1 MAIALIE
8 RMMIDNSCSVVTG
21 RQFRLSKKIQADI
34 DFDIEY
40 EYNDH
45 IFRYEITTDGAVVKK
60 EILSCLDVDSPEVLF
75 SRVQGNMVLGK
86 RLKDYLWY
94 EQRTCKE
101 NAFFLMKLAQDGIRE
116 NRKTIPESKIMIDA
130 CWGMK
135 QFIVI
140 DASHQTLLGDKYYAK
155 LQVEEFR
162 KFLVS
167 LLNWADVGISEV
179 SYRKLT
185 GSEADSL
192 LLKYHGIIPDELHDG
207 WSRVIL
213 ESPSYYLLTSDGS
226 NVSAYE
232 ICCKHGDHFFRASE
246 ESQGTIKLIQL
257 SSLLYQLKTSKMVW
271 CVDEFDSK
279 LHTVISQELLNWY
292 MKTEEETTSQ
302 LIVAVHDTNLLT
314 HDIWRTDEICL
325 VTKSKGVH
333 SSKILRLDSLSP
345 RFDKRLAKGYL
356 NGEYGA
362 LPRVNVAKL
371 S

>member
-1 MAIALIE
+1 
-8 RMMIDNSCSVVTG
+8 
-21 RQFRLSKKIQADI
+21 
-34 DFDIEY
+34 
-40 EYNDH
+40 
-45 IFRYEITTDGAVVKK
+45 
-60 EILSCLDVDSPEVLF
+60 
-75 SRVQGNMVLGK
+75 
-86 RLKDYLWY
+86 
-94 EQRTCKE
+94 
-101 NAFFLMKLAQDGIRE
+101 MKLAQDGIRE